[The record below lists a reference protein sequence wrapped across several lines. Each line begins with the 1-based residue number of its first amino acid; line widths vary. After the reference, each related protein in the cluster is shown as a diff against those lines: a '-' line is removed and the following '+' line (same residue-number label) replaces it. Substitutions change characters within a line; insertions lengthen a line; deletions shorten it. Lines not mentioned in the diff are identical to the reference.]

1 MLELDER
8 PAALAENRRRI
19 GEQLSILE
27 DRARFLPPGEKT
39 LVCLYLRG
47 ELRNRQM
54 AQLLNLNPST
64 LCRRIRRWISRL
76 NDPVVAAL
84 IHRPVGLS
92 DREREIGMRYFLLRQ
107 SRRKLA
113 REFEMT
119 PFELAQVLS
128 YVKGWCRGSRV
139 EYRMTKPE

>member
-8 PAALAENRRRI
+8 PAALVENRRSV
-19 GEQLSILE
+19 GEHLSVLE

-54 AQLLNLNPST
+54 AQLLNVNPST
-64 LCRRIRRWISRL
+64 LCRRVRRWLVRL

-84 IHRPVGLS
+84 IDRPAGLS
-92 DREREIGMRYFLLRQ
+92 EQQRQIALRYFLLRQ
-107 SRRKLA
+107 TRRELA
-113 REFEMT
+113 GEFNLT
-119 PFELAQVLS
+119 LFEIAQVLS
-128 YVKGWCRGSRV
+128 YVRGWCGGIRV
-139 EYRMTKPE
+139 NAK